1 MAPDI
6 ARRLTSG
13 VTRGNRITLYVDDRP
28 ISAYAGESL
37 ATALLAAG
45 YLTLRHDRT
54 GRPRGPYCNMGVCF
68 DCLVR
73 VDDQRVR
80 ACMTAAAAGLR
91 VSLDKPS

>member
-1 MAPDI
+1 MAADV

-13 VTRGNRITLYVDDRP
+13 VARGDRITLYIDDQP
-28 ISAYAGESL
+28 IAAYAGETL

-45 YLTLRHDRT
+45 YLTFRHDRT

-80 ACMTAAAAGLR
+80 ACMTAAADGLR
-91 VSLDKPS
+91 VALDKPS